1 MKKGSVI
8 IWGFLFFA
16 FVSITGFGQDATP
29 RTDARQHAQR
39 ARIADGVR
47 DGEVTRGEAVGLR
60 AEQRHIRRSER
71 RVKADGEVTPQE
83 SRRLQRKQNR
93 ASRHIRRA
101 KHNELDN
108 N

>member
-1 MKKGSVI
+1 MLLF
-8 IWGFLFFA
+8 GFASL
-16 FVSITGFGQDATP
+16 IGFGQDNTP
-29 RTDARQHAQR
+29 RTDTRQHIQR

-47 DGEVTRGEAVGLR
+47 DGEVTRREAVGLR
-60 AEQRHIRRSER
+60 AEQRHIRRSGR

-83 SRRLQRKQNR
+83 RRRLQRKQNR

-101 KHNELDN
+101 KHNEIDN